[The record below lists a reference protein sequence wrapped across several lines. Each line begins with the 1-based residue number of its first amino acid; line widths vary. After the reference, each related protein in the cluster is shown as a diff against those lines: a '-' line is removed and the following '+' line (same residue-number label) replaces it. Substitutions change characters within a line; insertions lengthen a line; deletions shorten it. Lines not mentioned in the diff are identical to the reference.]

1 MAPGF
6 DTFSGSHEQETV
18 MADEVGYVNPG
29 PEGRRCADCANYKP
43 SEGNPDVGTCQG
55 YDVQATASCN
65 YYEAKQE

>member
-1 MAPGF
+1 
-6 DTFSGSHEQETV
+6 